1 MGFRALWKVWMTVGG
16 GGCSAS
22 TWLTSFLQCLHT
34 AWEGTKAQCHGNHIK
49 KHLNTDLLTKA
60 MKIVLIF
67 SSFFFLFP
75 FALGVCFNDPMSI
88 SVRIFARLKK
98 RKPNKKKTQN
108 NQVRM
113 ITSHILKAIHS
124 VCLCLWCVFSV
135 SMALS
140 YSILYTRVTMYHV
153 LRHSQGPTLSCQL
166 GVTCETRA
174 CPRGAALDARRS
186 RSVSACCDSGL
197 RPRFFFFFFFYSCS
211 CAAEEGGFGPASHCC
226 SRFFLFHFFF

>member
-1 MGFRALWKVWMTVGG
+1 
-16 GGCSAS
+16 
-22 TWLTSFLQCLHT
+22 
-34 AWEGTKAQCHGNHIK
+34 
-49 KHLNTDLLTKA
+49 
-60 MKIVLIF
+60 
-67 SSFFFLFP
+67 
-75 FALGVCFNDPMSI
+75 MSI

-197 RPRFFFFFFFYSCS
+197 RPRFFCFFFSFIAALALQKRGASAPRHIAVLAFFFFI
-211 CAAEEGGFGPASHCC
+211 
-226 SRFFLFHFFF
+226 FFF